1 MERPVEEMLKNKE
14 EDFPFMFCWANENW
28 SRNWSGG
35 FNKTL
40 IEQHY
45 SEEDDINHFNIC
57 CRSLKT
63 IDILKWMGNL

>member
-45 SEEDDINHFNIC
+45 SEEDDINHFNYLLP
-57 CRSLKT
+57 SLKT